1 MADIFD
7 EMVTKWGSPAV
18 ARTEAG
24 KFSGGLTNPRTLA
37 NLDSLGCGVAGRF
50 RCGKRI
56 AYPAKCLAQF
66 LRERARKA

>member
-7 EMVTKWGSPAV
+7 EMVERWGSPAV

-24 KFSGGLTNPRTLA
+24 KFSGGLINPRTLA
-37 NLDSLGCGVAGRF
+37 NLDSLGCGVVGRF
-50 RCGKRI
+50 RVKNRI

-66 LRERARKA
+66 LRERSREA